1 MYGDCP
7 SQVTLNHEAIPYRPS
22 KIGAEWEEAAQALA
36 FDQETQGAENK
47 DVECSN
53 LPHTNCSFGWITQ
66 TFHCSHWAIHP
77 IDTSPVEPSLISVM
91 PCVLGVPAVERNAH
105 DITKNRSNES
115 IGPIRSEKASMAAIM
130 EQHEHA

>member
-1 MYGDCP
+1 
-7 SQVTLNHEAIPYRPS
+7 
-22 KIGAEWEEAAQALA
+22 
-36 FDQETQGAENK
+36 
-47 DVECSN
+47 
-53 LPHTNCSFGWITQ
+53 WITQ

-77 IDTSPVEPSLISVM
+77 IDTSPVEPSLVSVM

-130 EQHEHA
+130 EQHEHADEAGRQQRDQRPLPYGMAAVIQQREPQDKQTADHRYLPPCDAIIGLRKWVC